1 MSELADFQ
9 YFKQHQLANIDFST
23 GQIDVYA
30 KANIRTKNPD
40 GTFTKSFKLYVRKDA
55 GSKNPDGYI
64 RIWCR
69 DRLRMKHRL
78 IYWLYHGTLPDE
90 IDHINKIR
98 DDNSIS
104 NLRSVDRK
112 GNVSN
117 VVQPIKKKF
126 TEQELHQICQE
137 ILNGKSDTQL
147 SKDFNCSRIT
157 IRTIRT
163 KKYHTDISDN
173 YF

>member
-9 YFKQHQLANIDFST
+9 YFKQNQLANVDFST

-30 KANIRTKNPD
+30 KANITVKNSSLK
-40 GTFTKSFKLYVRKDA
+40 GTAKIYVRKNV
-55 GSKNPDGYI
+55 GSKNPEGYV
-64 RIWCR
+64 RIWCNN
-69 DRLRMKHRL
+69 RLRMKHRL
-78 IYWLYHGTLPDE
+78 LYWLFHNKLPDE

-98 DDNSIS
+98 DDNSIN
-104 NLRSVDRK
+104 NLRSVGRK
-112 GNVSN
+112 ENVSN
-117 VVQPIKKKF
+117 IVQLKRKKF
-126 TEQELHQICQE
+126 TDNELHQICQE

-147 SKDFNCSRIT
+147 SKDFNCSRIA

-163 KKYHTDISDN
+163 KKYHKNISDK

>member
-9 YFKQHQLANIDFST
+9 HFKQHQLANVDFST

-30 KANIRTKNPD
+30 KANITNP
-40 GTFTKSFKLYVRKDA
+40 KSPLKGSYKTYIRKDV
-55 GSKNPDGYI
+55 GSKNSDGYI
-64 RIWCR
+64 RVWCK
-69 DRLRMKHRL
+69 DKLRMKHRL
-78 IYWLYHGTLPDE
+78 LYWLYYGILPNE
-90 IDHINKIR
+90 IDHINKAR
-98 DDNSIS
+98 DDNSIT

-112 GNVSN
+112 ENVSN
-117 VVQPIKKKF
+117 LVQNHRKKF
-126 TEQELHQICQE
+126 TDTELHQICQE

-147 SKDFNCSRIT
+147 SKDFNCSRIA
-157 IRTIRT
+157 IRTIRI

>member
-9 YFKQHQLANIDFST
+9 YFKQHQLANVDFTT

-30 KANIRTKNPD
+30 KAIIGNKKSPLF
-40 GTFTKSFKLYVRKDA
+40 GTYKTYVREDV

-64 RIWCR
+64 RIWCNQ
-69 DRLRMKHRL
+69 RLRMKHRL
-78 IYWLYHGTLPDE
+78 LYWLYHGVLPNE
-90 IDHINKIR
+90 VDHINKVR

-112 GNVSN
+112 ENVSN
-117 VVQPIKKKF
+117 IVQPKKKKF
-126 TEQELHQICQE
+126 TKDEIHQICKE
-137 ILNGKSDTQL
+137 ILLGKSDTQL
-147 SKDFNCSRIT
+147 AKDFDCSRIA

-163 KKYHTDISDN
+163 KKYHTDISSL

>member
-9 YFKQHQLANIDFST
+9 YFKQNQLANVDFST

-30 KANIRTKNPD
+30 KRYRKRKQSD
-40 GTFTKSFKLYVRKDA
+40 GTYLIDLATYVRKDV
-55 GSKNPDGYI
+55 GSKNPDGYV
-64 RIWCR
+64 RMWCG
-69 DRLRMKHRL
+69 DKLRMKHRL
-78 IYWLYHGTLPDE
+78 LYWLYHGILPDE

-98 DDNSIS
+98 DDNSIT

-112 GNVSN
+112 KNVSN
-117 VVQPIKKKF
+117 VVQPTKRKF
-126 TEQELHQICQE
+126 TDKEIHQICQE
-137 ILNGKSDTQL
+137 ILKGKSDTQL
-147 SKDFNCSRIT
+147 SKDFKCSRIA
-157 IRTIRT
+157 IRTIRI